1 MPALRNPRH
10 EAMALAL
17 AAGKAIIEA
26 YTAAGYTAR
35 SNSSASQIAA
45 RSDVKAR
52 VQEIVVQQHQRE
64 VKSNERAIERA
75 AIDKDWIVQRGKYIV
90 ELGIRGGRPI
100 VGKDGKPTGEF
111 EGKPNLNAA
120 VKALALLAQMGGYL
134 VQRHEMGGPGAFSRL
149 TEDELDNEL
158 LLVGEA
164 IGIAPA
170 EIQKAIAGR
179 AE

>member
-1 MPALRNPRH
+1 
-10 EAMALAL
+10 MALLL
-17 AAGKAIIEA
+17 AAGKTVLVA
-26 YTAAGYTAR
+26 YTEAGYAAR
-35 SNSSASQIAA
+35 SSSSASQIAG
-45 RSDVKAR
+45 RPDIRAR
-52 VQEIVVQQHQRE
+52 VQEVLAAQHQRE

-100 VGKDGKPTGEF
+100 MGKDGKPTGEF

-134 VQRHEMGGPGAFSRL
+134 VNRHEVGQPGAFSRL
-149 TEDELDNEL
+149 TEEELDNEL
-158 LLVGEA
+158 MLVGEA

-179 AE
+179 SE

>member
-1 MPALRNPRH
+1 
-10 EAMALAL
+10 MALLL
-17 AAGKAIIEA
+17 AAGKQIMEA
-26 YTAAGYTAR
+26 YKAAGYTG
-35 SNSSASQIAA
+35 NTSASAA
-45 RSDVKAR
+45 AVSGRPDVKAR
-52 VQEIVVQQHQRE
+52 VQEVLAQQHQRE

-100 VGKDGKPTGEF
+100 MGKDGKPTGEF

-134 VQRHEMGGPGAFSRL
+134 VNRHEVGQPGAFSRL
-149 TEDELDNEL
+149 TEEELDNEL
-158 LLVGEA
+158 MLVGEA

-179 AE
+179 SE